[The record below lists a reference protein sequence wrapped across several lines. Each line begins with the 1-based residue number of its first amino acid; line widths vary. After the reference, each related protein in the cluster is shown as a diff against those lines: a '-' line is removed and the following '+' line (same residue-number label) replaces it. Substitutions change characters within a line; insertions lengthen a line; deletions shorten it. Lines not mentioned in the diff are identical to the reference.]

1 MYSLR
6 TITWCLPLYFFN
18 LSQYYRHRQL
28 TMFTT
33 KGLPM
38 NKSSTVTYSFTLDRD
53 IYDTYKSIIVN
64 NHENVKEN
72 LINYMKK
79 VIRYETPNAD
89 TIEAIEEVEQMKA
102 HPQDYPIYNSFE
114 EILQEMQ
121 AK

>member
-1 MYSLR
+1 
-6 TITWCLPLYFFN
+6 
-18 LSQYYRHRQL
+18 
-28 TMFTT
+28 
-33 KGLPM
+33 M